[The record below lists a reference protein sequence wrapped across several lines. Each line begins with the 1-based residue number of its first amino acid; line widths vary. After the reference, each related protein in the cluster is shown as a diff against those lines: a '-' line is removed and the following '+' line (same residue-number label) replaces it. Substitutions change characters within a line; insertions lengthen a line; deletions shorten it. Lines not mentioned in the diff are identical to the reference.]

1 MGRLPRWF
9 VLIVLL
15 HLAGC
20 ATVRTGGP
28 ATRDTWYLV
37 ATDHFVVYSDLDEAT
52 ATRAAYELETTRDAL
67 IAAIWPGA
75 TFPELA
81 RVRAFVLGN
90 PDEFQ
95 RSFGPYAR
103 ARYAAEPFPAFF
115 LHAPIAEWGAAAPG
129 EAWSAA
135 AELRHE
141 MAHQLV
147 AAAMK
152 GAPLWLHEGLA
163 SVLET
168 THVTG
173 SGSSVSVRAFRTGDG
188 SPVAT
193 LAPIARLL
201 DWTEPSEAP
210 DLEAFALRA
219 TSHIF
224 VSWLL
229 EHRAES
235 LTRYTKALAAGVE
248 PKTAFDD
255 TFADQVATLDE
266 RLAAYAKTRASRG
279 ERPIAALTRAL
290 TVARFDV
297 DIQVMSPADVNVA
310 QARVLMAAARFAKNK
325 ARFDDAARG
334 EVERALLL
342 APNHVEALALAA
354 GMPDEE
360 RHRRAEIAVAQRP
373 EDARAYALLAQVT
386 RDPNERERNY
396 HRSLERSAEP
406 RIARELA
413 AFLITAGRAED
424 AMPFIERAVRQA
436 PRDLDIQGTYAAALV
451 RLNRCSEALD
461 VARRALFHARETDFT
476 SLIRARKAWNEHAR
490 TCRSVEP
497 RETTA
502 KNDEEKDAPHPA
514 STPAIDAKGSDAKGN
529 DAGTDEDPTW
539 DPGRAPGTN
548 FRALHSGLYVG
559 VGVGGG
565 YSMGRYEA
573 MRGFRGDLDGPI
585 FDAQLALGAWI
596 VPALAIGAQAGVVRQ
611 TMNRPFDSLEFGTTY
626 GLSLGYVGLLADVYP
641 LPAFPLHFQAG
652 GAFLGGAWDTEM
664 GTEGSVLPPGDA
676 LTGFLVHGSLGYAWH
691 ALGVDLG
698 PSLRV
703 LYGRLRSDS
712 TSADFGALSLL
723 GNIYF

>member
-1 MGRLPRWF
+1 
-9 VLIVLL
+9 
-15 HLAGC
+15 
-20 ATVRTGGP
+20 
-28 ATRDTWYLV
+28 
-37 ATDHFVVYSDLDEAT
+37 
-52 ATRAAYELETTRDAL
+52 
-67 IAAIWPGA
+67 
-75 TFPELA
+75 
-81 RVRAFVLGN
+81 LGN

-95 RSFGPYAR
+95 RNFGPYAR

-147 AAAMK
+147 AAALTR
-152 GAPLWLHEGLA
+152 APLWLQEGLA

-168 THVTG
+168 THVTA
-173 SGSSVSVRAFRTGDG
+173 SGSSVSVRAFRTRDG
-188 SPVAT
+188 SPVAA
-193 LAPIARLL
+193 LAPMARLL

-210 DLEAFALRA
+210 DIDAFALRA
-219 TSHIF
+219 TSHIL

-235 LTRYTKALAAGVE
+235 FTRYTKALAAGVE
-248 PKTAFDD
+248 PKAAFDD
-255 TFADQVATLDE
+255 IFAEEVATLDE
-266 RLAAYAKTRASRG
+266 RLAAYAKARPAQG
-279 ERPIAALTRAL
+279 ERPIASLARAL
-290 TVARFDV
+290 TVGRSEV

-325 ARFDDAARG
+325 ARFDDAARR

-342 APNHVEALALAA
+342 APHHVEALALAA
-354 GMPDEE
+354 GMTDEE
-360 RHRRAEIAVAQRP
+360 RRRRAEIAIAQRP
-373 EDARAYALLAQVT
+373 GDARAYALLAQVS

-406 RIARELA
+406 RVARELA

-451 RLNRCSEALD
+451 RRNRCSEALD
-461 VARRALFHARETDFT
+461 VARRVLFHAREADFT
-476 SLIRARKAWNEHAR
+476 SLARARKAWNEHAR
-490 TCRSVEP
+490 ACRSDEP
-497 RETTA
+497 RETA
-502 KNDEEKDAPHPA
+502 AQNDGEKDAPRAA
-514 STPAIDAKGSDAKGN
+514 STPAIDAKGSDARAS
-529 DAGTDEDPTW
+529 DTGTDDDRAW

-548 FRALHSGLYVG
+548 FLALHSGLYVG
-559 VGVGGG
+559 VGAGGG
-565 YSMGRYEA
+565 YSVGRYEA

-585 FDAQLALGAWI
+585 FDAHLALGAWI
-596 VPALAIGAQAGVVRQ
+596 VPALAIGAQVGVVRQ
-611 TMNRPFDSLEFGTTY
+611 IMNRPFDSLEFGTTY
-626 GLSLGYVGLLADVYP
+626 GLSLGYVGILADVYP
-641 LPAFPLHFQAG
+641 LAGLPLHLQAG

-664 GTEGSVLPPGDA
+664 GTEGSVLPPGDS
-676 LTGFLVHGSLGYAWH
+676 LTGFHVHGSLGYAWH

-703 LYGRLRSDS
+703 LYGRVQGDS
-712 TSADFGALSLL
+712 TSANFGALSLL